1 MKKWIVGYWEYK
13 NDQWEDKEKE
23 ALANTFDEVLDV
35 FRVFTPNAKI
45 RYIYEVNNFTEKTT
59 EGEYLKA
66 KKVISKYNK
75 ENNNGLNMTPDEKI
89 SYVNVGLRLVNIE
102 LHKNILEK
110 VIKII
115 EVVDKKKGNSNIMDF
130 IKIEKQI

>member
-45 RYIYEVNNFTEKTT
+45 RYINEVNNFTEKTT
-59 EGEYLKA
+59 EGEYLRA
-66 KKVISKYNK
+66 KMVISKYNK
-75 ENNNGLNMTPDEKI
+75 ENNNGLSMTLDEKVN
-89 SYVNVGLRLVNIE
+89 YVNVGLRLVNIE

>member
-13 NDQWEDKEKE
+13 NDQWEDREKE
-23 ALANTFDEVLDV
+23 AYAKTFDEVYDAV
-35 FRVFTPNAKI
+35 KFMIPNAKI

-59 EGEYLKA
+59 EGEYLRA

-75 ENNNGLNMTPDEKI
+75 ENNNGLSMTLDEKVT
-89 SYVNVGLRLVNIE
+89 YVNVGLRLVNIE

>member
-1 MKKWIVGYWEYK
+1 MKKWIVGYWDYK
-13 NDQWEDKEKE
+13 NDQWEDREKE
-23 ALANTFDEVLDV
+23 AYANTFDEVFDII
-35 FRVFTPNAKI
+35 RVFTPNAKI
-45 RYIYEVNNFTEKTT
+45 RYIHEVNNFTEKTT
-59 EGEYLKA
+59 EGEYLRA

-75 ENNNGLNMTPDEKI
+75 ENNNGLSMTLDEKVT
-89 SYVNVGLRLVNIE
+89 YVNVGLRLVNIE
-102 LHKNILEK
+102 LHKDILEK